1 MRTEVVE
8 RRLSSLADLSRRG
21 KRINGL
27 FRLLACPKVWETA
40 YEAIAPNKGSLT
52 PGIDPKNT
60 LDGISLARIEGLM
73 TRVMDGTYRFSPVRR
88 VNIPK
93 PNGKTRP
100 LGLPTA
106 DDKLV
111 QAAVKLVLEQIY
123 EPVFSERSHGFRP
136 EHSCHTALDHIQG
149 TWHGVVWLV
158 EVDVEGFFDNIDHD
172 ILLRLLEKRI
182 DDARF
187 LKLIKGMLKA
197 GYMADWRW
205 HATFSGTPQ
214 GGVISPL
221 LANIYLHELDEFM
234 ETCRLRFDRG
244 QTRKVNPDYSR
255 LQSRANYYRRY
266 RIPALR
272 AQGNEPEA
280 QKCLEKVEEL
290 LTAARSLPSKDLSD
304 PGFRRLRYV
313 RYADDFLIGVI
324 GTKQEARD
332 VMDEVKGY
340 LAQHLSLKTS
350 EQKSGIRKADD
361 GASFLGY
368 TVRTHTSGRVQRQT
382 YRSRPVLK
390 RDAARSIQLHAPLAK
405 LAAFAEQHRLGNL
418 HENRGTH
425 RPELAYSSDA
435 EIIVLY
441 NSWMRGL
448 AEYYK
453 LGTCWK
459 DELSRVYHIWWF
471 SLVKTLACKHKCSIV
486 HICDKLL
493 SVVDGDQGLW
503 FEANERRRF
512 VRVFK
517 LKHIRTDR
525 INRDSRVDQGRAR
538 PIHLTRADWLD
549 RLRASHCEAC
559 GPTDEPLEVHH
570 ARRLNDVAHLSLM
583 ARMRSARHR
592 KRIVL
597 CRPCHYALHA
607 GTLQA
612 RLDHKRSEVEAG

>member
-8 RRLSSLADLSRRG
+8 RRLSSLAELSRQG

-27 FRLLACPKVWETA
+27 FRLLACPKIWETA

-52 PGIDPKNT
+52 PGIDPENT
-60 LDGISLARIEGLM
+60 LDGLSLSRIEGLIA
-73 TRVMDGTYRFSPVRR
+73 RVMDGTYRFSPVRR

-93 PNGKTRP
+93 PNGKLRP

-123 EPVFSERSHGFRP
+123 EPIFSKCSHGFRP

-158 EVDVEGFFDNIDHD
+158 EVDIEGFFDNIDHD
-172 ILLRLLEKRI
+172 ILLKLLEKRI

-187 LKLIKGMLKA
+187 LRLIKGMLKA

-205 HATFSGTPQ
+205 HATYSGTPQ

-234 ETCRLRFDRG
+234 EAYQLRFNRG

-255 LQSRANYYRRY
+255 LQSRANYYCRH

-272 AQGNEPEA
+272 AQGNETEA
-280 QKCLEKVEEL
+280 QKCLEEVEKL
-290 LTAARSLPSKDLSD
+290 KAAARTVPSKDMFD
-304 PGFRRLRYV
+304 PNFRRLRYV

-324 GTKQEARD
+324 GTKQEAREI
-332 VMDEVKGY
+332 MDEVERF
-340 LAQHLSLKTS
+340 LARHLGLNTS
-350 EQKSGIRKADD
+350 EQKSGIRNADD

-390 RDAARSIQLHAPLAK
+390 RDAARSVQLHVPYAK
-405 LAAFAEQHRLGNL
+405 LVAFAEKHRLGNL

-425 RPELAYSSDA
+425 RSELAYHSDA
-435 EIIVLY
+435 EILVLY

-453 LGTCWK
+453 LGSCWK
-459 DELSRVYHIWWF
+459 NELSRVYHIWWF
-471 SLVKTLACKHKCSIV
+471 SLVKTLACKHKCSIARV
-486 HICDKLL
+486 CNKLL
-493 SVVDGDQGLW
+493 SIESGDHGLW
-503 FEANERRRF
+503 LEVNGRRRF
-512 VRVFK
+512 VPVFK
-517 LKHIRTDR
+517 LKHIRIGR
-525 INRDSRVDQGRAR
+525 INRGSQIDQVRAR
-538 PIHLTRADWLD
+538 PINLAGTDWLD

-570 ARRLNDVAHLSLM
+570 ARKLSDVAHLSLM
-583 ARMRSARHR
+583 ARMRSARQR

-597 CRPCHYALHA
+597 CRPCHYALHT

-612 RLDHKRSEVEAG
+612 RLDRMRSEVEAG